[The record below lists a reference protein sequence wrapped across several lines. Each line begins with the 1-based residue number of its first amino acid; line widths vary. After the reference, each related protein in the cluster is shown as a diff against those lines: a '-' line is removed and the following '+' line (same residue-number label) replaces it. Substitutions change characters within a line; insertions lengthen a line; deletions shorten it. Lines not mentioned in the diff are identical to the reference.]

1 MSNQKVYRDQVCFM
15 LKGANSFHF
24 KQGCVNYLFEIV
36 EVLIHPMFENI
47 ENSELN
53 GLAVLLSK
61 SFHVLGDLNLRLFV
75 AELGIRLG
83 VA

>member
-1 MSNQKVYRDQVCFM
+1 MNIAFLD
-15 LKGANSFHF
+15 F

-47 ENSELN
+47 QNSELN

-61 SFHVLGDLNLRLFV
+61 SFHVLGDLNLGLFV